1 MKMNDKAPFEFH
13 YLFAL
18 VLAAALLV
26 GAWLEFG
33 SLDAMIA
40 SLEAQAWRVR

>member
-1 MKMNDKAPFEFH
+1 MDNKAPFQFE

-18 VLAAALLV
+18 VLGVALLV

>member
-1 MKMNDKAPFEFH
+1 MDNKAPFQFD

-18 VLAAALLV
+18 VLGAALLV
-26 GAWLEFG
+26 GAWLELG
-33 SLDAMIA
+33 SLDALIA

>member
-1 MKMNDKAPFEFH
+1 MDNKAPFEFH

-18 VLAAALLV
+18 ILAAALLV

-40 SLEAQAWRVR
+40 SLESQAWQAR